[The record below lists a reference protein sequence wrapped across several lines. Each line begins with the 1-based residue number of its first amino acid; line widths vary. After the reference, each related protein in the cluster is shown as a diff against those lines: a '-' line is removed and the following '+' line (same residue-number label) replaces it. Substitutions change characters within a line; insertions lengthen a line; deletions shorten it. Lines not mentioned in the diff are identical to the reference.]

1 MLVYKTL
8 SLILRPIYDR
18 QNIAKMKKL
27 IILSICLLLTSCFE
41 ITEKIKHNSDQSG
54 DYSLVVDFSSSW
66 FKTKS
71 AIMLEE
77 VDGVSIPNEE
87 DIKSKLA
94 QFRAE
99 ASKIKGIS
107 KISTSYDFNTYI
119 FKINFSYN
127 SLETLNAV
135 LNAIDKKNTL
145 VHFKNNNGKFERIAS
160 YPLPKNLIKNEDKKE
175 DLLKANIVA
184 VYTFDKDVAM
194 VQNANSKLSKSKKTV
209 FLKQNI
215 WNVLNNNKLM
225 NNSISFNP

>member
-1 MLVYKTL
+1 
-8 SLILRPIYDR
+8 
-18 QNIAKMKKL
+18 MKKL
-27 IILSICLLLTSCFE
+27 FILSICLLLTSCFE

-66 FKTKS
+66 LKTKS

-87 DIKSKLA
+87 DIKAKLA

-99 ASKIKGIS
+99 ASKIKGVS

-127 SLETLNAV
+127 SLETLNTV
-135 LNAIDKKNTL
+135 LNVMDKKNSL

-160 YPLPKNLIKNEDKKE
+160 YPLPKDLTKNDDKKE
-175 DLLKANIVA
+175 DLLKANIIA
-184 VYTFDKDVAM
+184 VYTFDKDVAT

-209 FLKQNI
+209 FLKQNV

>member
-1 MLVYKTL
+1 
-8 SLILRPIYDR
+8 
-18 QNIAKMKKL
+18 MKKL

-135 LNAIDKKNTL
+135 LNVVDKKNYL

-175 DLLKANIVA
+175 DLLKANIIA
-184 VYTFDKDVAM
+184 VYTFDKDVSM
-194 VQNANSKLSKSKKTV
+194 VQNASGKLSKSKKTV

>member
-1 MLVYKTL
+1 MKQFF
-8 SLILRPIYDR
+8 ILC
-18 QNIAKMKKL
+18 
-27 IILSICLLLTSCFE
+27 ICLLLTSCFE

-66 FKTKS
+66 LKTKS

-94 QFRAE
+94 QFRME
-99 ASKIKGIS
+99 ASKIKGTS

-135 LNAIDKKNTL
+135 LNVMDKNNNL
-145 VHFKNNNGKFERIAS
+145 VHFRNTNGKFERIAS
-160 YPLPKNLIKNEDKKE
+160 YPLPKNLTKNQDKKE
-175 DLLKANIVA
+175 DLLKANIIA
-184 VYTFDKDVAM
+184 VYTFDKNVST
-194 VQNANSKLSKSKKTV
+194 VQNVNCKLSKSKKTV

>member
-1 MLVYKTL
+1 
-8 SLILRPIYDR
+8 
-18 QNIAKMKKL
+18 MKKL

-135 LNAIDKKNTL
+135 LNAINKKNTL

-215 WNVLNNNKLM
+215 WNV
-225 NNSISFNP
+225 

>member
-1 MLVYKTL
+1 
-8 SLILRPIYDR
+8 
-18 QNIAKMKKL
+18 MKKL

-135 LNAIDKKNTL
+135 LNVMDKKNNL

-175 DLLKANIVA
+175 DLLKANIIA
-184 VYTFDKDVAM
+184 VYTFDKDVSM

>member
-1 MLVYKTL
+1 
-8 SLILRPIYDR
+8 
-18 QNIAKMKKL
+18 MKKL
-27 IILSICLLLTSCFE
+27 FILSICLLLTSCFE

-66 FKTKS
+66 LKTKS

-99 ASKIKGIS
+99 ASKIKGVS

-127 SLETLNAV
+127 SLETLNTV
-135 LNAIDKKNTL
+135 LNVMDKKNSL

-160 YPLPKNLIKNEDKKE
+160 YPLPKDLTKNDDKKE
-175 DLLKANIVA
+175 DLLKANIIA
-184 VYTFDKDVAM
+184 VYTFDKDVAT

-209 FLKQNI
+209 FLKQNV

>member
-1 MLVYKTL
+1 
-8 SLILRPIYDR
+8 
-18 QNIAKMKKL
+18 MKKL

-99 ASKIKGIS
+99 ASKIKGVS

-127 SLETLNAV
+127 SLEALNAV

>member
-1 MLVYKTL
+1 
-8 SLILRPIYDR
+8 
-18 QNIAKMKKL
+18 MKKL

-145 VHFKNNNGKFERIAS
+145 VHFKNTNGKFERIAS

-194 VQNANSKLSKSKKTV
+194 LQNANSKLSKSKKTV

>member
-1 MLVYKTL
+1 
-8 SLILRPIYDR
+8 
-18 QNIAKMKKL
+18 MKKL
-27 IILSICLLLTSCFE
+27 IILCICLLLTSCFE
-41 ITEKIKHNSDQSG
+41 ITEKIKHNNDQSG

-94 QFRAE
+94 QFRTE
-99 ASKIKGIS
+99 ASKIKGVS
-107 KISTSYDFNTYI
+107 NISTSYDFNTYI

-135 LNAIDKKNTL
+135 LNVMDKKNNL

-175 DLLKANIVA
+175 DLLKANIIA
-184 VYTFDKDVAM
+184 VYTFDKDVAT

>member
-1 MLVYKTL
+1 
-8 SLILRPIYDR
+8 
-18 QNIAKMKKL
+18 MKKL

-41 ITEKIKHNSDQSG
+41 ITEKLKHNSDQSG

-145 VHFKNNNGKFERIAS
+145 VHFKINNGKFERIAS

>member
-1 MLVYKTL
+1 
-8 SLILRPIYDR
+8 
-18 QNIAKMKKL
+18 MKKL

-175 DLLKANIVA
+175 DLLKANIIA
-184 VYTFDKDVAM
+184 VYTFDKDVSM
-194 VQNANSKLSKSKKTV
+194 VQNASSKLSKSKKTV

>member
-1 MLVYKTL
+1 
-8 SLILRPIYDR
+8 
-18 QNIAKMKKL
+18 MKKL
-27 IILSICLLLTSCFE
+27 FILSICLLLTSCFE

-66 FKTKS
+66 LKTKS

-94 QFRAE
+94 EFRAE
-99 ASKIKGIS
+99 ASKIKGVS

-127 SLETLNAV
+127 SLETLNTV
-135 LNAIDKKNTL
+135 LNVMDKKNSL

-160 YPLPKNLIKNEDKKE
+160 YPLPKDLTKNDDKKE
-175 DLLKANIVA
+175 DLLKANIIA
-184 VYTFDKDVAM
+184 VYTFDKDVAT

-209 FLKQNI
+209 FLKQNV

>member
-1 MLVYKTL
+1 
-8 SLILRPIYDR
+8 
-18 QNIAKMKKL
+18 MKKL
-27 IILSICLLLTSCFE
+27 FILSICLLLTSCFE

>member
-1 MLVYKTL
+1 
-8 SLILRPIYDR
+8 
-18 QNIAKMKKL
+18 MKKL

-99 ASKIKGIS
+99 ASKIKGMS

>member
-1 MLVYKTL
+1 MKQFF
-8 SLILRPIYDR
+8 ILF
-18 QNIAKMKKL
+18 
-27 IILSICLLLTSCFE
+27 ICLLLTSCFE

-66 FKTKS
+66 LKTKS

-99 ASKIKGIS
+99 ASKIKGVS

-135 LNAIDKKNTL
+135 LNVMDKNNNL
-145 VHFKNNNGKFERIAS
+145 VHFRNTNGKFERIAS
-160 YPLPKNLIKNEDKKE
+160 YPLPKNLTKNQDKKE
-175 DLLKANIVA
+175 DLLKANIIA
-184 VYTFDKDVAM
+184 VYTFDKNVST
-194 VQNANSKLSKSKKTV
+194 VQNVNCKLSKSKKTV